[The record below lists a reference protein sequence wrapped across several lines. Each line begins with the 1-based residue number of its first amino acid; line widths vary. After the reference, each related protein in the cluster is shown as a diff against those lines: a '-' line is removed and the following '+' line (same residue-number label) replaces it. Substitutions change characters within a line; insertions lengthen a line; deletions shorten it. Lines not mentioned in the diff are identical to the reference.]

1 MPKMLQVR
9 NVPDD
14 VHRTLKARAAQE
26 GRTLSEYVRDELQ
39 RMAARPT
46 MAELIARI
54 ESREPVELSEPI
66 ADIVRKMRDD
76 DA

>member
-26 GRTLSEYVRDELQ
+26 GRTLSEYVRAELL
-39 RMAARPT
+39 RMAGRPT
-46 MAELIARI
+46 LAELMDRI
-54 ESREPVELSEPI
+54 EAEEPVELSEPI

-76 DA
+76 AA